1 MTNIFSG
8 THYYD
13 DAKNAKNRFHP
24 LLVLLIFF
32 LAFYAIQSIQS
43 TVLLLCEVPML
54 MEHIG
59 TLGEEPT
66 TELILS
72 QIGTFLTNTPAEYV
86 ERSIVIQLF
95 TTLIPA
101 VLAIVYCRF
110 LERRSLRS
118 MGFVKEKT
126 AVVKYLLGMGI
137 GLAAFS
143 AALFI
148 VVLTGNA
155 EYAGLG
161 TISSPLMYLLICL
174 GWIIQGAEEEIICR
188 GWLMCSLSARLPMWA
203 AVLINSAFFSVM
215 HLFNGGFSLLAALN
229 IMLVGIFL
237 SLLAV
242 RTGSIFASCALHSVW
257 NFVQGNLYGLP
268 VSGMATG
275 SSVFRFELSGS
286 ELWTGGQF
294 GVESGLG
301 ATIVSV
307 VLIALFLLLPTKK
320 KAAE

>member
-8 THYYD
+8 AHYYD
-13 DAKNAKNRFHP
+13 DAKNAKNKLHP

-32 LAFYAIQSIQS
+32 LQG
-43 TVLLLCEVPML
+43 TVMILCEIPMF

-59 TLGEEPT
+59 ALAEEPT
-66 TELILS
+66 TELIVNEINS
-72 QIGTFLTNTPAEYV
+72 FLAAPPAEYA
-86 ERSIVIQLF
+86 ERFIVIQLF

-110 LERRSLRS
+110 IERRNLRS
-118 MGFVKEKT
+118 MGFVKDK
-126 AVVKYLLGMGI
+126 AAVKYLLGMGI
-137 GLAAFS
+137 GFAAFS
-143 AALFI
+143 AALLI

-174 GWIIQGAEEEIICR
+174 GWIIQGAQEEIICR

-215 HLFNGGFSLLAALN
+215 HLFNSGFSLLAALN
-229 IMLVGIFL
+229 ILLVGIFL

-268 VSGMATG
+268 VSGMAAG

-286 ELWTGGQF
+286 ELWTGGVF

-301 ATIVSV
+301 TTIVSV
-307 VLIALFLLLPTKK
+307 VLIALFLLLPTRK
-320 KAAE
+320 KAAAE